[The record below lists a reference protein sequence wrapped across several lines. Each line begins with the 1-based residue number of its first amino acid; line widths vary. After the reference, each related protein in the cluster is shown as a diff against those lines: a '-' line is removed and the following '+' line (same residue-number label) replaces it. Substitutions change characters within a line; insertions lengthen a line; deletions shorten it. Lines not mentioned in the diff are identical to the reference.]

1 MKTMIVALTVVT
13 SLMTASPVL
22 AQGGDGSLRGTVR
35 DSQGGALPG
44 VTITATSDV
53 LLSPSVTVTDS
64 AGNYRLIN
72 LPPGTFTVS
81 AQLAGFSTAR
91 REGVLL
97 RAASNF
103 QVDMTMELGA
113 LEESITVSGDAPM
126 LEVTKPSNVLT
137 IDAEFQKEAPVVEG
151 KFWSDFLM
159 LTPGVISRPH
169 NDASGRQNYF
179 GNAVEHRDAVTLME
193 GLYAGNYNDFNINR
207 TGLSSEAIQDTEVK
221 TGGVDAASPMGYG
234 LVINMLSKSG
244 GNDFHGTGVVS
255 YQPFKWNANNVGS
268 GSPATREVHQ
278 YDVSFG
284 GPIKRDKTWFFGA
297 LRYTQNK
304 SGTGRTPD
312 QLAAHRAFFPD
323 KPLDNNAITGYQP
336 WAKVSTKLNPKH
348 DLSLIYQADRL
359 LLNAVSAEDYEQ
371 VEVLSTG
378 GPMFGGKLT
387 SVWGNNL
394 TSTFYVSYNTK
405 GGNSTDSYKY
415 DKEGPLIEI
424 HREAFLNQGILQG
437 SGLILRGGQW
447 SSTACDACFDLDTS
461 SITMLRGDVM
471 YFKDGWLGSHEFQ
484 AGFLAMPRS
493 VYTKNVRYLNGG
505 FTLEERRMVDANNA
519 AAGTIPFSRQYVLGD
534 LNLDQSRGRD
544 KDIGFYG
551 QDSWKAGRLTTTLG
565 MRVDVV
571 RRFDVLRSPCASLP
585 PKDGTGLRV
594 PINCW

>member
-221 TGGVDAASPMGYG
+221 TGGIDAASPMERWECDQP
-234 LVINMLSKSG
+234 IG
-244 GNDFHGTGVVS
+244 GVPVDDGRRAAIDTAELFHKPKLIKDRDIVS
-255 YQPFKWNANNVGS
+255 VQ
-268 GSPATREVHQ
+268 
-278 YDVSFG
+278 
-284 GPIKRDKTWFFGA
+284 
-297 LRYTQNK
+297 
-304 SGTGRTPD
+304 
-312 QLAAHRAFFPD
+312 
-323 KPLDNNAITGYQP
+323 
-336 WAKVSTKLNPKH
+336 
-348 DLSLIYQADRL
+348 
-359 LLNAVSAEDYEQ
+359 
-371 VEVLSTG
+371 
-378 GPMFGGKLT
+378 
-387 SVWGNNL
+387 
-394 TSTFYVSYNTK
+394 K
-405 GGNSTDSYKY
+405 G
-415 DKEGPLIEI
+415 
-424 HREAFLNQGILQG
+424 
-437 SGLILRGGQW
+437 
-447 SSTACDACFDLDTS
+447 
-461 SITMLRGDVM
+461 
-471 YFKDGWLGSHEFQ
+471 
-484 AGFLAMPRS
+484 
-493 VYTKNVRYLNGG
+493 
-505 FTLEERRMVDANNA
+505 
-519 AAGTIPFSRQYVLGD
+519 
-534 LNLDQSRGRD
+534 
-544 KDIGFYG
+544 
-551 QDSWKAGRLTTTLG
+551 
-565 MRVDVV
+565 
-571 RRFDVLRSPCASLP
+571 
-585 PKDGTGLRV
+585 
-594 PINCW
+594 